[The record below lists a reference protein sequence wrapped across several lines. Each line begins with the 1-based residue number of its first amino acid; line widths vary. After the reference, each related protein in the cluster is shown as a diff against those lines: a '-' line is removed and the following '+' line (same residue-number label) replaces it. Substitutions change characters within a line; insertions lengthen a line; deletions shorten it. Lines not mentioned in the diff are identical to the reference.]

1 VNTIGTGGEHERRER
16 GRGVLHRVGAVH
28 HDDAVGAGGDLLADG
43 LGELLPDRRLHVLGE
58 DVGDDAPAVVRA
70 PGQIGDG
77 SQHVLGVE
85 LGGDRAGPVVD
96 GGGDGAAGRDE
107 RDRRQVAVEGDLG
120 GLATA
125 PASAPSS
132 TSRAPDSSTSTS
144 ASSRSIPT
152 LYPRR
157 A

>member
-1 VNTIGTGGEHERRER
+1 
-16 GRGVLHRVGAVH
+16 VH

-125 PASAPSS
+125 RVSALVDVAGAGFEHFHVGFVAVDTDVVPPSS
-132 TSRAPDSSTSTS
+132 LTTRWS
-144 ASSRSIPT
+144 
-152 LYPRR
+152 
-157 A
+157 